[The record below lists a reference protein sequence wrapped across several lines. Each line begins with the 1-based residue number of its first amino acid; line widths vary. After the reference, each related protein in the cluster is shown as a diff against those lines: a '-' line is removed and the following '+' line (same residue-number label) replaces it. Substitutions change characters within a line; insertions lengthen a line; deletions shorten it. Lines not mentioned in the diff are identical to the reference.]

1 MTVYKYF
8 LKIALKNKGA
18 ILTYTI
24 IFFVL
29 SILSG
34 MSATQRDTK
43 FAGTRLNIGIIDN
56 SNTELSN
63 NLKSYLEDKNHL
75 VDTIDDKEYIKE
87 QIFLE
92 IADAIIIIPEN
103 FEDKVINKE
112 ESIEIYNDDRKIESM
127 QVQNQVS
134 KFLMFAN
141 ATYEDGNFNLVD
153 VNLALNKKAKVE
165 LIDNNIVKNTSIN
178 EWFKSYFNF
187 TSYVII
193 GMYIA
198 VIGLVMAEYKDDKI
212 GSRMKI
218 SSKKFLN
225 FNIEMYLG
233 QLTIAVMITLVFILG
248 SIVLKGKYIGEID
261 FSKYVINT
269 VVFSFSILCLTF
281 LINNFTNNKFI
292 INGISTVLSLGTSFI
307 SGVMVPQALLGK
319 KTLALAKFFPTYYF
333 VKINEMAI
341 NSFAEIKYEIFMQ
354 LLFAVVFLL
363 MGIYFSKVKQ
373 MA

>member
-112 ESIEIYNDDRKIESM
+112 ESIEIYNDDRK
-127 QVQNQVS
+127 
-134 KFLMFAN
+134 
-141 ATYEDGNFNLVD
+141 
-153 VNLALNKKAKVE
+153 
-165 LIDNNIVKNTSIN
+165 
-178 EWFKSYFNF
+178 
-187 TSYVII
+187 
-193 GMYIA
+193 
-198 VIGLVMAEYKDDKI
+198 
-212 GSRMKI
+212 
-218 SSKKFLN
+218 
-225 FNIEMYLG
+225 
-233 QLTIAVMITLVFILG
+233 
-248 SIVLKGKYIGEID
+248 
-261 FSKYVINT
+261 
-269 VVFSFSILCLTF
+269 
-281 LINNFTNNKFI
+281 
-292 INGISTVLSLGTSFI
+292 
-307 SGVMVPQALLGK
+307 
-319 KTLALAKFFPTYYF
+319 
-333 VKINEMAI
+333 
-341 NSFAEIKYEIFMQ
+341 
-354 LLFAVVFLL
+354 
-363 MGIYFSKVKQ
+363 
-373 MA
+373 

>member
-63 NLKSYLEDKNHL
+63 NLKSYLEDKNHV
-75 VDTIDDKEYIKE
+75 VDTIDDREYIKE

-127 QVQNQVS
+127 QIQNQVN

-141 ATYEDGNFNLVD
+141 ATYEDGKFNLVD

-373 MA
+373 KA